1 MFTEPC
7 TTPDPAPPSS
17 SSTAS
22 TPRTGRPRIIDEGKR
37 LEICSLIAAG
47 CDLKTAAQHVGCS
60 MRTIRREASRN
71 PGFLENLR
79 RSANDS
85 EVYAL
90 NMLKSAAAKN
100 WRAAAWLLE
109 RTKPERFARQ
119 RNDGVKTEELLEFVG
134 RFVTIILNEV
144 EDEEM
149 RDHILYEVR
158 QVMNWLHKRQYVNS
172 IKGLRPSR
180 SDGG

>member
-1 MFTEPC
+1 MSTDATSPPD
-7 TTPDPAPPSS
+7 TTTTSTT
-17 SSTAS
+17 TAS
-22 TPRTGRPRIIDEGKR
+22 SAPGRPRILDEGKR
-37 LEICSLIAAG
+37 LEICSLVAAG
-47 CDLKTAAQHVGCS
+47 CDLKTAAQYVGCS
-60 MRTIRREASRN
+60 VRTIRREASRN
-71 PGFLENLR
+71 PGFLAHLR
-79 RSANDS
+79 RSANAP

-119 RNDGVKTEELLEFVG
+119 PNDGVKTEELLEFVG

-172 IKGLRPSR
+172 VKGLRPNEKHL
-180 SDGG
+180 